1 MYGDTENE
9 DSFVILP
16 VGIITMNS
24 LVFILRDYKSI
35 FNMQIGSLFY
45 KLYFFSLRTQST
57 NTAYHEYV
65 FITMHLD
72 LTLPFYWSHKY
83 HYI

>member
-35 FNMQIGSLFY
+35 F
-45 KLYFFSLRTQST
+45 
-57 NTAYHEYV
+57 
-65 FITMHLD
+65 
-72 LTLPFYWSHKY
+72 
-83 HYI
+83 